1 MFYMESTKDLLTYK
15 QKAVQ
20 ILSKDELNI
29 LLDENY
35 SKIFTFLRNSPK
47 TVEEILDTFTNS
59 NLLKS
64 KKTIYRYLNFL
75 TKKNLIHLAG
85 KRVVVQPDQ
94 KLLSY
99 NLYVRSSK
107 FYLNQKYVSEENR
120 FDSDVQEIM
129 QQYSEGMRCFFEILL
144 GKDLDFPPFFEK
156 MSDLIIKKES
166 ALLGMLQDIPI
177 QKLERI
183 KEIEYLELNRILE
196 SVLWMNLI
204 YTYPDIHK
212 RVTSILHE
220 SE

>member
-1 MFYMESTKDLLTYK
+1 MESTKDLLTYK

-47 TVEEILDTFTNS
+47 TVEEILEFFTNS

-85 KRVVVQPDQ
+85 KRVVVQSDQ

-99 NLYVRSSK
+99 NLYIRSSK

-120 FDSDVQEIM
+120 SDSDVQEILK
-129 QQYSEGMRCFFEILL
+129 QYSEGMQCFLEILL
-144 GKDLDFPPFFEK
+144 GKDLDFPPFFKK
-156 MSDLIIKKES
+156 MSDLIIRKES

-204 YTYPDIHK
+204 YTNPDIHK
-212 RVTSILHE
+212 RVKSILNE
-220 SE
+220 TE

>member
-1 MFYMESTKDLLTYK
+1 MESTKDLLTYN

-47 TVEEILDTFTNS
+47 TVEEILEFFTKS
-59 NLLKS
+59 NLSKS

-94 KLLSY
+94 KLSSY

-120 FDSDVQEIM
+120 TDSDVHEIL
-129 QQYSEGMRCFFEILL
+129 QKYCEGMRCFLDILL
-144 GKDLDFPPFFEK
+144 GKDLDFPPFFKK

-166 ALLGMLQDIPI
+166 ALLEMLRVIPI

-183 KEIEYLELNRILE
+183 KDIDYLELNRILE

-204 YTYPDIHK
+204 YTNPNIHEEIK
-212 RVTSILHE
+212 SILNE
-220 SE
+220 LE

>member
-1 MFYMESTKDLLTYK
+1 MESTKDVLTYK

-29 LLDENY
+29 LLDEHY

-47 TVEEILDTFTNS
+47 TVEEILEIFSNS
-59 NLLKS
+59 TISKS

-85 KRVVVQPDQ
+85 KRVIVQPDQ
-94 KLLSY
+94 KLSSY
-99 NLYVRSSK
+99 NLYIRSSK
-107 FYLNQKYVSEENR
+107 FYLNQKFISEENR
-120 FDSDVQEIM
+120 MDSDVHGIL
-129 QQYSEGMRCFFEILL
+129 QQYCTGMSCFLEILL
-144 GKDLDFPPFFEK
+144 GKDIDFPPFFKK

-166 ALLGMLQDIPI
+166 ALLEMLRVIPI

-183 KEIEYLELNRILE
+183 KDIDYLELNRILE

-204 YTYPDIHK
+204 YTNPSIHENIK
-212 RVTSILHE
+212 SILDE
-220 SE
+220 LE

>member
-1 MFYMESTKDLLTYK
+1 MFYMEPIKDLLTYK

-47 TVEEILDTFTNS
+47 TVEEILEFFTNS

-75 TKKNLIHLAG
+75 TKKKLIHLAG
-85 KRVVVQPDQ
+85 KRVVVQSDQ

-99 NLYVRSSK
+99 NLYIRSSK

-120 FDSDVQEIM
+120 SDSDVQEIL
-129 QQYSEGMRCFFEILL
+129 QQYSEGMQCFLEILL
-144 GKDLDFPPFFEK
+144 GKDLDFPPFLEK
-156 MSDLIIKKES
+156 MSALIIKKES

-204 YTYPDIHK
+204 YTTPDIHK
-212 RVTSILHE
+212 RITSILNE

>member
-1 MFYMESTKDLLTYK
+1 MESTKDLLTYQ

-47 TVEEILDTFTNS
+47 TVEEILEFFTNS

-85 KRVVVQPDQ
+85 KRVVVQSDQ

-99 NLYVRSSK
+99 NLYIRSSK

-120 FDSDVQEIM
+120 LDSDVQEIM
-129 QQYSEGMRCFFEILL
+129 QQYSEGMRCFLEILL
-144 GKDLDFPPFFEK
+144 GKDLDFPPFFKK
-156 MSDLIIKKES
+156 MYDLIIKKES

-177 QKLERI
+177 QKLKRV

-204 YTYPDIHK
+204 YTTPDIHK
-212 RVTSILHE
+212 RVTSILNE

>member
-1 MFYMESTKDLLTYK
+1 MESTKDLLTYK

-47 TVEEILDTFTNS
+47 TVEEILEFFTNS

-85 KRVVVQPDQ
+85 KRVVVQSDQ

-120 FDSDVQEIM
+120 SDSDVQEIL
-129 QQYSEGMRCFFEILL
+129 QQYSEGMQCFLAVKILI
-144 GKDLDFPPFFEK
+144 FPPFLRK
-156 MSDLIIKKES
+156 CLIS
-166 ALLGMLQDIPI
+166 
-177 QKLERI
+177 
-183 KEIEYLELNRILE
+183 
-196 SVLWMNLI
+196 
-204 YTYPDIHK
+204 
-212 RVTSILHE
+212 
-220 SE
+220 